1 MPFES
6 SWSKAV
12 CAVPTFKGTRIS
24 VQESCVVKTLRA
36 AEEGH
41 AVRFSKT
48 CRRKFYGLASWER
61 GQYTYTFRLQKKPL
75 DDRMRVLRLTREDR
89 RLTSVLR
96 PCFQEVQA
104 CERGSPRYEKSNRAS
119 ASDSCPECL

>member
-1 MPFES
+1 SLMRRF
-6 SWSKAV
+6 
-12 CAVPTFKGTRIS
+12 PTFKGTRIS

-75 DDRMRVLRLTREDR
+75 DERMRVFRLARGER

-96 PCFQEVQA
+96 PCVQEVQPCDSGRA
-104 CERGSPRYEKSNRAS
+104 RYETRNRAC
-119 ASDSCPECL
+119 ASDC